1 MRSLNVS
8 FIPFA
13 EGEAPLDWLELTQ
26 ALEEGHRL
34 PRAEIGDTFLQRG
47 SNTLLSRSA
56 WIDGM
61 GIAVKSATVFPGNPQ
76 EGLPSI
82 NGGVCLFSAS
92 SGTLEAI
99 VDFHLVTKWK
109 TAGDSLLGAL
119 KLARPESRRIL
130 VVGAGTVAHSLLEA
144 YGAGFPDAEFTV
156 WNRTT
161 DHARA
166 LASRYP
172 GTRVAEDLA
181 RAVRSADIISCATM
195 AKEPILRGAW
205 LHPGQHVDLIGAF
218 RADMREADDEALRR
232 SCIFVDSRGTT
243 MGDIGEIRIPLSDGV
258 IREADVV
265 GDYYDIA
272 DGGFQRG
279 SDDEITLFK
288 NGGGAHLD
296 LMASQYILRKW
307 RQC

>member
-1 MRSLNVS
+1 MNVS

-47 SNTLLSRSA
+47 SDTLLSRSA

-119 KLARPESRRIL
+119 KLARPDSRRIL

-156 WNRTT
+156 WNRTS
-161 DHARA
+161 DHAHA
-166 LASRYP
+166 LAARYP
-172 GTRVAEDLA
+172 GTRVAEDLE

-195 AKEPILRGAW
+195 ATEPILHGAW

-232 SCIFVDSRGTT
+232 SRIFVDSRGTT

-272 DGGFQRG
+272 DGGFHRG

-307 RQC
+307 RRC